1 MKHALPFLHHV
12 PLRQGAS
19 RGYLVGRMSDTRL
32 IAFPKRTRQKTRTM
46 AQMPVGRCS
55 GKHSRQPPANNWKP
69 IRKPVWKPYTACA
82 PAFWTR
88 GQMSRGPARF
98 KQSDVARAM
107 KGAKNAGVD
116 VRVEI
121 VLDGKMSIIPV
132 KGDDPPKTNEWDE
145 ALATPKAKVHS

>member
-1 MKHALPFLHHV
+1 
-12 PLRQGAS
+12 
-19 RGYLVGRMSDTRL
+19 
-32 IAFPKRTRQKTRTM
+32 
-46 AQMPVGRCS
+46 
-55 GKHSRQPPANNWKP
+55 
-69 IRKPVWKPYTACA
+69 
-82 PAFWTR
+82 
-88 GQMSRGPARF
+88 MSRGPARF